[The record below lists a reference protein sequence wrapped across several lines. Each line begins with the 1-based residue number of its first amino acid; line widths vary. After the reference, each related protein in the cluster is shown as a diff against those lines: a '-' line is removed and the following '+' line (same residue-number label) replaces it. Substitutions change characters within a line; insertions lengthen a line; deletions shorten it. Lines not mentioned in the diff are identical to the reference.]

1 MEGVG
6 DGIPDDV
13 KRRSSVLMEALHTVS
28 GGVLA
33 KRGGMYG
40 DGDVEM
46 VSNPA
51 RGISAAQEIAKLRH
65 QLRTQERQI
74 EEQQK
79 CSTDRR
85 QKIEEHQ
92 RQFEEQQQLI
102 KDQQRQILAILEQVA
117 LSNASSKSSGAI
129 EDGDVTTTSSDADV
143 DTVFTVAS
151 SGLAMSPVN
160 GGGCIRHVELPP
172 GLANDETTNE
182 DSALPQ
188 ARRISFLGRKKRRS
202 SSARIAMYNIQS
214 SETVKLGKL

>member
-13 KRRSSVLMEALHTVS
+13 KRRSTVLMETLHTVS

-85 QKIEEHQ
+85 RKIEEHQ
-92 RQFEEQQQLI
+92 RQIEEQQQLI
-102 KDQQRQILAILEQVA
+102 KDQQRQILTILEVA
-117 LSNASSKSSGAI
+117 LQCIFKI
-129 EDGDVTTTSSDADV
+129 LWSD
-143 DTVFTVAS
+143 
-151 SGLAMSPVN
+151 
-160 GGGCIRHVELPP
+160 
-172 GLANDETTNE
+172 
-182 DSALPQ
+182 
-188 ARRISFLGRKKRRS
+188 
-202 SSARIAMYNIQS
+202 
-214 SETVKLGKL
+214 